1 MEPLQQQI
9 RVSFSYPVYFTRDL
23 FAPDNQ
29 LLKAILGEAGPDF
42 PKKLLAVI
50 DQGVC
55 AHHPRLIPDLEAYGR
70 TYPDFCRLADAP
82 LVVSGGEGVK
92 NDPQTLTQVHRAVH
106 DTGLCRHSY
115 IMAVGGG
122 AVIDMVGL
130 AAATAHRGIR
140 LIRVPTTV
148 MAQADASIGV
158 KNGINAF
165 GKKNFIGT
173 FAPPFAVINDC
184 HFLTTLSQRDWI
196 SGVAEAVKVALI
208 KDAGFFAFLEEHAEA
223 LAERHLDLMQQTI
236 YRCAGLHLHHIANYG
251 DPFEFGISRPLDFGH
266 WSAHKLEQL
275 SGFTLRHGEA
285 VAVGL
290 ALDAAYSCLA
300 GLLPQGQWQRVVSLL
315 ERLGLP
321 SYVPELEADDLLD
334 GLREFREHLG
344 GRLTIML
351 LQDIGQGR
359 EVHVMDPEMVRAGVG
374 LLRERAL
381 GRPQAVRVR

>member
-1 MEPLQQQI
+1 LRPVYLTFKGYLFPYQVMGNIQALLVFSRQPAIPKRWTLKNMEPLQQQI
-9 RVSFSYPVYFTRDL
+9 RVSFSYPVYFTRNL

-140 LIRVPTTV
+140 LIRVPRSWPRP
-148 MAQADASIGV
+148 M
-158 KNGINAF
+158 
-165 GKKNFIGT
+165 
-173 FAPPFAVINDC
+173 PP
-184 HFLTTLSQRDWI
+184 
-196 SGVAEAVKVALI
+196 
-208 KDAGFFAFLEEHAEA
+208 
-223 LAERHLDLMQQTI
+223 
-236 YRCAGLHLHHIANYG
+236 
-251 DPFEFGISRPLDFGH
+251 
-266 WSAHKLEQL
+266 SA
-275 SGFTLRHGEA
+275 
-285 VAVGL
+285 
-290 ALDAAYSCLA
+290 
-300 GLLPQGQWQRVVSLL
+300 
-315 ERLGLP
+315 
-321 SYVPELEADDLLD
+321 
-334 GLREFREHLG
+334 
-344 GRLTIML
+344 
-351 LQDIGQGR
+351 
-359 EVHVMDPEMVRAGVG
+359 
-374 LLRERAL
+374 
-381 GRPQAVRVR
+381 